1 MKKRWMTSVIA
12 TSNQPMPALPFA
24 RKARR
29 VIKARAA

>member
-12 TSNQPMPALPFA
+12 TSKQPMPALPYA

-29 VIKARAA
+29 VVKAKAA